1 MGFFARFQLWLQ
13 RFMYGRNGPD
23 QLSMVIMM
31 VYLVLYLIAQIF
43 RWPIL
48 AIVSL
53 VLLIWCFFRMLS
65 RNITARR
72 KENQAFLSFFSRLK
86 RSSNRQKSFRKDK
99 DHRYYKCPKCGNIL
113 RVPRGKGKIEI
124 KCPVCKTEFIKKT

>member
-23 QLSMVIMM
+23 QLSLVILI
-31 VYLVLYLIAQIF
+31 VYLVFYLVAQIF
-43 RWPIL
+43 R
-48 AIVSL
+48 
-53 VLLIWCFFRMLS
+53 WCFFRMLS
-65 RNITARR
+65 RNVTARG
-72 KENQAFLSFFSRLK
+72 KENQAFLSFFRRLK
-86 RSSNRQKSFRKDK
+86 SHSNQQKNFRQDK